1 MVIGYHL
8 IWTAYGTW
16 LPNDLRGS
24 GSQVVVSRK
33 LATLGAGHYGRKSMQ
48 PRRGEVREFYAR
60 AEPLLV
66 HPMIRFDEEQRLAIG
81 AALGDVM
88 VRTPYTCWACA
99 VMADHVHVVL
109 RKHRHR
115 AEEMIERLQEATRD
129 GLNRQ
134 ALVSSGHPV
143 WTVGGWKVFLD
154 SPAAVRLRVA
164 YVERNPDNE
173 RLGWQAWPFVVA
185 YEGWGGAKPQASGDV
200 RRRG

>member
-24 GSQVVVSRK
+24 GSQVVISRK
-33 LATLGAGHYGRKSMQ
+33 LATLGAGHYGRKRVQ
-48 PRRGEVREFYAR
+48 PRRGKVREFYAR

-66 HPMIRFDEEQRLAIG
+66 YPVIRFDEAQRAAIG
-81 AALGDVM
+81 AALGDAM
-88 VRTPYTCWACA
+88 LGAPYTCWACA
-99 VMADHVHVVL
+99 VLADHVHVVL

-115 AEEMIERLQEATRD
+115 AEEMIERLQEATRER
-129 GLNRQ
+129 LERQ
-134 ALVSSGHPV
+134 ALVSSGHPA

-154 SPAAVRLRVA
+154 SPRAVRRRVA
-164 YVERNPDNE
+164 YVEKNPE
-173 RLGWQAWPFVVA
+173 KEGLGRQAWPFVIA
-185 YEGWGGAKPQASGDV
+185 YDGWGGAKPQAGGDV